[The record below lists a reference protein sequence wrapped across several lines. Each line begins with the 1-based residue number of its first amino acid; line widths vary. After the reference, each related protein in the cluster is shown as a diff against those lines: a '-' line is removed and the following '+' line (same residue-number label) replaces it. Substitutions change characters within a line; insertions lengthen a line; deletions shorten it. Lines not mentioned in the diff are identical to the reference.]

1 MAHRAIRPSA
11 LQQPRHPFRSRCSY
25 CYPQGVATAL
35 ALRHSWQRDDLITF
49 GKRLGLKVTSKDL
62 ADHADSTTPDLKT
75 RKASSD
81 RPRKTPSK
89 T

>member
-1 MAHRAIRPSA
+1 
-11 LQQPRHPFRSRCSY
+11 L
-25 CYPQGVATAL
+25 
-35 ALRHSWQRDDLITF
+35 
-49 GKRLGLKVTSKDL
+49 TSKDL
-62 ADHADSTTPDLKT
+62 ADHADSIAPDPKT